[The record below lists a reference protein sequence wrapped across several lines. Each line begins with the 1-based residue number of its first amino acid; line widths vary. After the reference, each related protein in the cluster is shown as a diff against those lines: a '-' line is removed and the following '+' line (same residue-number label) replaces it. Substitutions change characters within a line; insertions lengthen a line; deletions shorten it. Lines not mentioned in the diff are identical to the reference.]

1 MRDSILKNILKNSW
15 LFFKNDIR
23 KENNRLRQQ
32 ALEQQA
38 AIEDLSYRYEGLV
51 FYNRLMSYYA
61 RNQEEASAF
70 LNELNYL
77 RDKGDFCNFPYPDK
91 GLKSEVIAGF
101 DDGVKLPYV
110 LHNGIKLYYPRIWSV
125 DSVKKMY
132 VNYIT
137 CELFLETDDD
147 LIAPHQY
154 QSSMVNVKEGDVVFD
169 IGSAEGLF
177 ALDNIKKASHIFIVE
192 GDELWMESLRHTFA
206 PYQDKVTIID
216 KYIGE
221 SERESQITI
230 QSLLE
235 KAVFETAFV
244 KMDIEGSELPCL
256 TSARA
261 FLQAIG
267 KKVKFSCAAYHRQN
281 DAEEIKLLFDSIG
294 YQTEF
299 SNGYMLFNN
308 YDTPIPPFFRHGIVR
323 AIRK

>member
-1 MRDSILKNILKNSW
+1 MLKNSW

-32 ALEQQA
+32 TLEQQA
-38 AIEDLSYRYEGLV
+38 AIEDLSYKYEGLV

-61 RNQEEASAF
+61 RNQEDASVF
-70 LNELNYL
+70 LDELKYL
-77 RDKGDFCNFPYPDK
+77 RDKGIFCNFPYPEKD
-91 GLKSEVIAGF
+91 LKSEVKAGF
-101 DDGVKLPYV
+101 DEGVKLPYV
-110 LHNGIKLYYPRIWSV
+110 LHNGIKLYYPRNWSV

-177 ALDNIKKASHIFIVE
+177 ALDNVEKASRIYIVE
-192 GDELWMESLRHTFA
+192 GDELWMESLKLTFA
-206 PYQDKVTIID
+206 PYQDKVTIINSF
-216 KYIGE
+216 IGE
-221 SERESQITI
+221 SKRESQITI

-235 KAVFETAFV
+235 NAVFETAFV
-244 KMDIEGSELPCL
+244 KMDIEGSELACL
-256 TSARA
+256 TSART
-261 FLQAIG
+261 FLQTIG
-267 KKVKFSCAAYHRQN
+267 KRVKFSCAAYHRQN
-281 DAEEIKLLFDSIG
+281 DAEEIKSLFDSIG

-299 SNGYMLFNN
+299 SKGYMLFNN
-308 YDTPIPPFFRHGIVR
+308 YDTPAPPYFRHGIVR